1 VNLPAELLHGQIA
14 LAALELARLSG
25 VVAVS
30 PVPWHNAPGRARVG
44 LLVFLLVLVHGHGDS
59 PVREMSSAGWVA
71 VNTFTEFVIGACIGM
86 FVRLCI
92 SAAEIM
98 GEAIAPTIGFSAAQV
113 FDPSSGSTDSV
124 LTNLIRML
132 ALLVAITTGLHRV
145 MLAALISS
153 FHFVPVGTAL
163 HIEASFPIFLELS
176 GHMLGVG
183 VRLALPVLAV
193 LLMVNVG
200 LGFVARAAPTIQIF
214 NVGFAVL
221 LGVGAAVLYMTLP
234 DFSRVLAAEMGRA
247 EGYFA
252 RIFAELGAGP

>member
-1 VNLPAELLHGQIA
+1 VSIPDELLRGQIA
-14 LAALELARLSG
+14 LGALELARLSG
-25 VVAVS
+25 VVALS
-30 PVPWHNAPGRARVG
+30 PVPWQHAPARARVG

-59 PVREMSSAGWVA
+59 PVREMTSAGWVA
-71 VNTFTEFVIGACIGM
+71 ANTFTELVIGACIGM

-92 SAAEIM
+92 AAAEIM

-113 FDPSSGSTDSV
+113 FDPSTGSTDSV
-124 LTNLIRML
+124 LTNLIRTL
-132 ALLVAITTGLHRV
+132 ALLIAVTTGLHRV
-145 MLAALISS
+145 MLSALISS
-153 FHFVPVGTAL
+153 FQLLPVGTAL
-163 HIEASFPIFLELS
+163 HVEASFPLYLELS

-221 LGVGAAVLYMTLP
+221 LGVGAAVLYVTLP
-234 DFSRVLAAEMGRA
+234 DFSHVLAGEMGRA
-247 EGYFA
+247 GGYFE
-252 RIFAELGAGP
+252 RVLHELGGR